1 MEFFLLPCAGS
12 ILMMDILM
20 ENGGEM
26 LMSEAER
33 LIIMDETAIRRAL
46 TRIAHEI
53 VEKNK
58 GIEDCIIV
66 GIRTRGVYLANR
78 VAARI
83 SEIEGTPV
91 TVRELDITKYRD
103 DRLEKADMI
112 AEMANTPG
120 DTELETTLVRDK
132 KVILFDDVLYT
143 GRTIRAAM
151 DAIMDLGRPQNVQL
165 AVLVDR
171 GHRELPIRPDFIGKN
186 VPTSKQE
193 QIQVQFSE
201 IDEIDQVTLIH

>member
-1 MEFFLLPCAGS
+1 MT
-12 ILMMDILM
+12 
-20 ENGGEM
+20 EN
-26 LMSEAER
+26 ER
-33 LIIMDETAIRRAL
+33 LVLMDETAIRRAL

-58 GIEDCIIV
+58 GIENCIIV

-78 VAARI
+78 VAAKI
-83 SEIEGTPV
+83 ADIEGTPV
-91 TVRELDITKYRD
+91 EVTELDITKYRD
-103 DRLEKADMI
+103 DRTESTDILVEAASI
-112 AEMANTPG
+112 PG
-120 DTELETTLVRDK
+120 DRELHTTSVKNK

-151 DAIMDLGRPQNVQL
+151 DAIMDLGRPQNIQL

-186 VPTSKQE
+186 VPTSRQE
-193 QIQVQFSE
+193 EIQVQFSE
-201 IDEIDQVTLIH
+201 IDGIDQVTIIH